1 MSARK
6 PFKPLDETLLDDAA
20 DRVAAAKNI
29 PTLTRPQSAPY
40 MASPSDSPPVTQPA
54 QPPQPEAK
62 DERLG
67 VSFFRVRCRDY
78 LTDQLEL
85 RRQEL
90 RRQGKNVTLS
100 YLVMLA
106 LRKDGYIIREEDFV
120 EDGRRL
126 R

>member
-1 MSARK
+1 
-6 PFKPLDETLLDDAA
+6 
-20 DRVAAAKNI
+20 
-29 PTLTRPQSAPY
+29 
-40 MASPSDSPPVTQPA
+40 
-54 QPPQPEAK
+54 
-62 DERLG
+62 

-90 RRQGKNVTLS
+90 RRQGKSVTLS

-106 LRKDGYIIREEDFV
+106 LRKDGYMIRDEDFV